1 MANTS
6 HPYKSYHVG
15 NFRSMPQ
22 FNRLSND
29 QTEAIEIVSQVLPF
43 KVNNYVLDELIDWDA
58 IPDDPIFRLTIPQ
71 RDMLSATDYESIKF
85 CLHTKDTKRLSEEV
99 LRIRLSM
106 NPHPAKQL
114 EMNTPSI
121 DGVKI
126 MGMQHK
132 YTNTVLFFPSQGQT
146 CHAYC
151 TFCFRWP
158 QFTGMQALKI
168 SSNEPQLLVDYLK
181 QHTEVTDIIFTGGD
195 PMMMKASVLAKYI
208 DPILEADLS
217 HVNAI
222 RIGTK
227 AFAYWPHRFLTDDD
241 SDELFELF
249 SRIKKRKKHLALM
262 AHFSHPKELAPY
274 AVRKALTKVVKAGIQ
289 IRTQS
294 PLIKGINDH
303 ANIWA
308 DMWTRQIN
316 LGCIPYYMFISR
328 DTGNR
333 DYFAVPLVQAWAIFK
348 EALQQVSGI
357 CRTVRGPIM
366 SCTPGKIEIIG
377 IGQVGSQKLIT
388 LRMIQGRNDKWAL
401 QPFFAEYNEDAVWID
416 ELKPAFG
423 QDHFFYDADI
433 PVDLSTFTS
442 DH

>member
-1 MANTS
+1 MIEEEYI
-6 HPYKSYHVG
+6 YKSYQLH
-15 NFRSMPQ
+15 NFYEIAQ
-22 FNRLSND
+22 LKKLSNQQIRD
-29 QTEAIEIVSQVLPF
+29 IEVLGQVFPF
-43 KVNNYVLDELIDWDA
+43 KVNNYVINELIDWQN
-58 IPDDPIFRLTIPQ
+58 IPNDPIFRLTFPQ
-71 RDMLSATDYESIKF
+71 KGMLKKEDYDTIEKHMIN
-85 CLHTKDTKRLSEEV
+85 KDTTSLTEAIQ
-99 LRIRLSM
+99 RIRLSL

-121 DGVKI
+121 DGNKI
-126 MGMQHK
+126 NGMQHK
-132 YTNTVLFFPSQGQT
+132 YENTVLFFPSPGQT

-158 QFTGMQALKI
+158 QFTGMQSLKI
-168 SSNEPQLLVDYLK
+168 SSNEPQRLVEYLK

-195 PMMMKASVLAKYI
+195 PMMMKASILAKYI
-208 DPILEADLS
+208 DPILDANLK

-227 AFAYWPHRFLTDDD
+227 SFAYWPQRFLTDDD
-241 SDELFELF
+241 TDELFELF
-249 SRIKKRKKHLALM
+249 IRIKKKKKHLALM
-262 AHFSHPKELAPY
+262 AHFTHPKELEPKV
-274 AVRKALTKVVKAGIQ
+274 VRKALTKVIKSGIQ

-294 PLIKGINDH
+294 PLIKGINDN

-308 DMWTRQIN
+308 ELWTRQIN

-333 DYFAVPLVQAWAIFK
+333 EHFSVPLVDAWQIFK
-348 EALQQVSGI
+348 DALQKVSGI

-377 IGQVGSQKLIT
+377 IGQVGNQKLIT
-388 LRMIQGRNDKWAL
+388 LRMIQGRNPKWAL
-401 QPFFAEYNEDAVWID
+401 QPFFAEYNEQAVWID

-423 QDHFFYDADI
+423 QKDFFYDNEL
-433 PVDLSTFTS
+433 PVDLSQFTS